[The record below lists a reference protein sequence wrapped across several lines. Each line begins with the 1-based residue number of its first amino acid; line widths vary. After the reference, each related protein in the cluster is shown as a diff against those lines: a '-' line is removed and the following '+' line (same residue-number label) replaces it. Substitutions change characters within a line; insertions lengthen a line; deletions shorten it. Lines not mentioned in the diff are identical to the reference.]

1 MEIKLDHLLP
11 EAREIA
17 LLPAEQRIAQL
28 RSDYWIGYSR
38 AEQALKRLEELLNW
52 PKKLRM
58 PNMLIIGS
66 TNNGK
71 TMIVEKFRRSHL
83 PYESDNG
90 EHEMV
95 PVLMVQMPSN
105 PTIQRFYAT
114 VITALGSPVTWYP
127 STARYETMA
136 LQLLSATK
144 TKILIIDEL
153 HNILAGNG
161 HKQREFLNLLRFI
174 GNQLQLSIVGVGIKD
189 AYLAIRTDDQLEN
202 RFEPFIL
209 PLWRDDNEFT
219 RLLASFKKVLPLRKS
234 SELADSDIRAIILE
248 RSESTIG
255 EIATFLTQA
264 ACEAISSGKECI
276 DLEIL
281 TRTNYHSPTQR
292 RRLYESMVY

>member
-1 MEIKLDHLLP
+1 MEVTLDHLLP
-11 EAREIA
+11 VVQDTA
-17 LLPAEQRIAQL
+17 LLSAEQRIAKL
-28 RSDYWIGYSR
+28 KSDYWIGYSH
-38 AEQALKRLEELLNW
+38 AEQALKRLEELFNW

-58 PNMLIIGS
+58 PNMLIIGP

-71 TMIVEKFRRSHL
+71 TMIVEKFRRNHL
-83 PYESDNG
+83 PYESDDG
-90 EHEMV
+90 AHEVV
-95 PVLMVQMPSN
+95 PVLMVQMPSD
-105 PTIQRFYAT
+105 PTVSRFYSA
-114 VITALGSPVTWYP
+114 IISALGSPVTRYQ
-127 STARYETMA
+127 STAAYEIIA
-136 LQLLSATK
+136 IRLLHTTK

-153 HNILAGNG
+153 HNILSGQG
-161 HKQREFLNLLRFI
+161 YKQREFLNLIRFI
-174 GNQLQLSIVGVGIKD
+174 GNELRLSIVGVGIKD

-202 RFEPFIL
+202 RFEPFVL

-219 RLLASFKKVLPLRKS
+219 RLLASFKKVLPLRKP
-234 SELADSDIRAIILE
+234 SELTDPDIRVVILE
-248 RSESTIG
+248 RSEGTIG

>member
-90 EHEMV
+90 EHELV

-144 TKILIIDEL
+144 TKIQAMPRLF
-153 HNILAGNG
+153 ACTRRG
-161 HKQREFLNLLRFI
+161 FL
-174 GNQLQLSIVGVGIKD
+174 
-189 AYLAIRTDDQLEN
+189 
-202 RFEPFIL
+202 
-209 PLWRDDNEFT
+209 
-219 RLLASFKKVLPLRKS
+219 
-234 SELADSDIRAIILE
+234 
-248 RSESTIG
+248 
-255 EIATFLTQA
+255 
-264 ACEAISSGKECI
+264 
-276 DLEIL
+276 
-281 TRTNYHSPTQR
+281 R
-292 RRLYESMVY
+292 RRECLGRKVALL